1 MSEDFDLKLKRQEA
15 GMIDKKTG
23 KVSPPYDKGTQN
35 INNLRDF
42 LKL

>member
-23 KVSPPYDKGTQN
+23 KVSPLMIKVHK
-35 INNLRDF
+35 ILINLRDF